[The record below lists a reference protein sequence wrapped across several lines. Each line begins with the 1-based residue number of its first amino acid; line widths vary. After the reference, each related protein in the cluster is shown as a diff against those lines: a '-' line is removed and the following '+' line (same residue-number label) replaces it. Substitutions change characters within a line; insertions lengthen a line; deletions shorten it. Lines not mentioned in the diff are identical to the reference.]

1 MSGPFIRYM
10 IRSFLRQAQDERMVL
25 FRVEYVE
32 KCSVLRMNLTY
43 QSTARVKILLI
54 ALLKTQ
60 SVAL

>member
-1 MSGPFIRYM
+1 
-10 IRSFLRQAQDERMVL
+10 MVL